1 MMAALLKGF
10 MILYFARI
18 FVNADECIV
27 FKSTVKKVKSCPQTA
42 EEWGNASDKK
52 GCEKVNHSFI
62 YHCVMNTWRNET
74 VEVCASAIRII
85 GNVCPEY
92 NVGGC
97 RIQRSKEPCGACPVS
112 YNSSN
117 SYLYQECY
125 RDRVSYSLPS
135 TTYSPSN
142 IVKTSEGQI
151 LHGNFS
157 ASKSIK
163 GSSATK
169 LYKSVPGETLGISLK
184 TSQNQYI
191 GNIMVVAICALI
203 CMVLSTS
210 FMTYI
215 YRKENVNSICTCIQ
229 PSVRET
235 SEETLFPI

>member
-1 MMAALLKGF
+1 MMAFMNAILKGF

-27 FKSTVKKVKSCPQTA
+27 SKSTVKKVKSCPQTA
-42 EEWGNASDKK
+42 EEWGNAADKK
-52 GCEKVNHSFI
+52 GCEKVNNSFI

-74 VEVCASAIRII
+74 VEVCALAIRIV
-85 GNVCPEY
+85 GKVCPEY

-97 RIQRSKEPCGACPVS
+97 RIQRSKENCSECPVS
-112 YNSSN
+112 YNSSE

-125 RDRVSYSLPS
+125 RDQVSYSLPS
-135 TTYSPSN
+135 TTYSPSINVETREGN
-142 IVKTSEGQI
+142 ILQ
-151 LHGNFS
+151 GNFS

-163 GSSATK
+163 ESSATK
-169 LYKSVPGETLGISLK
+169 LYTSVPGETLGVSLK

-191 GNIMVVAICALI
+191 GNI
-203 CMVLSTS
+203 

-215 YRKENVNSICTCIQ
+215 YRKEKGTSICIQ

-235 SEETLFPI
+235 SEEILIPN